1 MKPRPPVH
9 LQVKRGA
16 GDPGAIIMF
25 TLEKLDRLNRKI
37 SLGLEIIGL
46 AAMIFL
52 VFITTVDVIGAKL
65 FVRPV
70 SGALDAVMLSQLVA
84 ISFAA
89 GITLIV
95 GRHVEVEFL
104 VMLFPKG
111 VQMVVDLLVKLL
123 CLAIFVILVWQL
135 TSYAHHLQ
143 VRNEVTPTARIPLY
157 PFAYGAALGCVPVC
171 LVYISIIIHS
181 FLRLIKK

>member
-1 MKPRPPVH
+1 M
-9 LQVKRGA
+9 
-16 GDPGAIIMF
+16 IMSALAKF
-25 TLEKLDRLNRKI
+25 DSFNKKV
-37 SLGLEIIGL
+37 SLGLELVGL

-65 FVRPV
+65 FTRPV
-70 SGALDAVMLSQLVA
+70 FGALDAVMLSQVVA

-89 GITLIV
+89 AITLIV

-104 VMLFPKG
+104 VNLFPKG

-123 CLAIFVILVWQL
+123 CLGIFVILVWQL

-143 VRNEVTPTARIPLY
+143 VRSEVTPTARIPLY
-157 PFAYGAALGCVPVC
+157 PFAYGAALGCIPVC

-181 FLRLIKK
+181 SLRLIKK